1 MSKSNSGR
9 IIGISKKNAVLYT
22 KENFSMY
29 SSWFK
34 EFFMIHHR
42 IYNCIGENLD
52 NFYRNFDNKFFDW
65 FNQPKNLSKFMFEV
79 KKVFMEMADEILLQ
93 EIMIERLKNS
103 ENRFVIP
110 VFQEEDSKSINES
123 DVEIDSYSDPE
134 PCYNLMEERQI
145 LQENI
150 SDIESSNCDDEFYMS
165 FFVKN

>member
-22 KENFSMY
+22 KENFSNY
-29 SSWFK
+29 SLWFN
-34 EFFMIHHR
+34 EFFMIHHK
-42 IYNCIGENLD
+42 IYNCIGENLE

-110 VFQEEDSKSINES
+110 VFQEDSRSINES
-123 DVEIDSYSDPE
+123 DAEIDSYPDPN
-134 PCYNLMEERQI
+134 PCYNLMEAHNDI
-145 LQENI
+145 QEQL
-150 SDIESSNCDDEFYMS
+150 SDIESSNYDDEFYLS

>member
-34 EFFMIHHR
+34 EFFMIHHK
-42 IYNCIGENLD
+42 IYNFIGENLE

-110 VFQEEDSKSINES
+110 VFQEDSRSINES

-150 SDIESSNCDDEFYMS
+150 SDIESSNYDDEFYLS